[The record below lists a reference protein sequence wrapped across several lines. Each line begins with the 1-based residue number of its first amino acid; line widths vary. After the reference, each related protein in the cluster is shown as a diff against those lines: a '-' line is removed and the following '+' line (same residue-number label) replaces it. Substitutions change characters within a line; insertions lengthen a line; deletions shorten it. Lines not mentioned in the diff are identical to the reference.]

1 MNDVVLEKL
10 NNLKNCLDRIE
21 KKKPFTIDQLKADF
35 DLQDTITVNI
45 QRAIQSSVDLAAHIC
60 SQKNLRTP
68 NDMADSFVVLSE
80 NKIIEEVLALQL
92 RKAVGLR
99 NVLVHDYSGIDW
111 SIVYNVAYN
120 KMDFFKKYIEY
131 ILKV

>member
-21 KKKPFTIDQLKADF
+21 NKKPFTIEQLKNDF

-45 QRAIQSSVDLAAHIC
+45 QRAIQSSVDIAAHIC
-60 SQKNLRTP
+60 SHKNFRTP
-68 NDMADSFVVLSE
+68 NDMADSFLVLNE
-80 NKIIEEVLALQL
+80 NKIIDESLSLQL

-99 NVLVHDYSGIDW
+99 NVLVHEYSGIDW
-111 SIVYNVAYN
+111 TIVYTVAYQ
-120 KMDFFKKYIEY
+120 KIDVFKNYIAI
-131 ILKV
+131 ILSE

>member
-35 DLQDTITVNI
+35 DFQDTITVNI

-60 SQKNLRTP
+60 SLKNLRTP

-99 NVLVHDYSGIDW
+99 NVLVYDYSGIDW